1 MKRSIRHDAVIC
13 SLLALLAFAVFWGV
27 LGNGFILY
35 DDPQYVTENYRVSSG
50 LSLENL
56 AWAFTSGHAA
66 NWHPVTWLS
75 HQLDAQLFGLE
86 PRGHH
91 LVSLLVHCTNTALL
105 FLTLFRLTGAR
116 WRSVL
121 VAALFA
127 VHPLHVES
135 VAWVAER
142 KDLLSAFFGLAAL
155 FAYLQYVNRRGVARY
170 LLLVLLFALSLMS
183 KPMLVTLPLV
193 LLLLDWWPLG
203 RLSGAKGA
211 AVEPLPRLVLEKLPL
226 LALSLLSSWVTVLV
240 QSGEALN
247 TLEATP
253 LSLRISNALLA
264 YLRYLGKLVWPADLA
279 VLYPLPKEI
288 PLFLA
293 AGCAALLLLASWQA
307 VWLRHRFPYLVVG
320 WFWFLGT
327 LVPVIGLVQV
337 GLQSMADRYCYLPM
351 VGILIVAVWGTF
363 DLVER
368 RPALRLPL
376 SAAAGLLVLGY
387 GAVSWDYQHSWQ
399 DSTTLFSRTLAATG
413 DNYYGHYLLGNALS
427 QEQRYPEALEQ
438 LALSRQLAPRFA
450 DAYIN
455 TGIIHARLGNQ
466 AEAIRNFS
474 SALELK
480 PESGEV
486 QYNLALCLQKQGR
499 VAEAVTHYLEAV
511 RLKPASAEAQAN
523 LGIALMS
530 LGRFDEALKH
540 LSESLRLRPDLE
552 QTRVILA
559 ECTKRMAG
567 PR

>member
-1 MKRSIRHDAVIC
+1 MKRTIRHDAVIC
-13 SLLALLAFAVFWGV
+13 TLLALLACAAFWGV

-35 DDPQYVTENYRVSSG
+35 DDPQYVTENYRVSTG

-56 AWAFTSGHAA
+56 AWAFTTGHAA

-91 LVSLLVHCTNTALL
+91 MVSLLVHCANTALL
-105 FLTLFRLTGAR
+105 FLALFRLTGAR
-116 WRSVL
+116 WRSML

-142 KDLLSAFFGLAAL
+142 KDLLSTFFGLAAL
-155 FAYLQYVNRRGVARY
+155 FAYLQYVNWRGVARY

-203 RLSGAKGA
+203 RISGAKVA
-211 AVEPLPRLVLEKLPL
+211 AAEPLTRLVLEKLPL
-226 LALSLLSSWVTVLV
+226 LALSLISSWVTVLV

-253 LSLRISNALLA
+253 LSLRISNAMLA
-264 YLRYLGKLVWPADLA
+264 YVRYLGKLVWPADLA

-288 PLFLA
+288 PLLLA
-293 AGCAALLLLASWQA
+293 AGCAAFLLLASWQA
-307 VWLRHRFPYLVVG
+307 FRLRHRFPYLMVG

-351 VGILIVAVWGTF
+351 VGILIVAVWGAC
-363 DLVER
+363 DLVEH
-368 RPALRLPL
+368 RPSLRLPL
-376 SAAAGLLVLGY
+376 SVAAGLLVVGY
-387 GAVSWDYQHSWQ
+387 GAVSWDYQRSWQ
-399 DSTTLFSRTLAATG
+399 DSTTLFSRALAATG

-474 SALELK
+474 FALELK
-480 PESGEV
+480 PESGDL

-511 RLKPASAEAQAN
+511 RLKPSSAEAQAN

-530 LGRFDEALKH
+530 LGRFDEALRH

-552 QTRVILA
+552 QTRAILA
-559 ECTKRMAG
+559 ECTKRMG
-567 PR
+567 NPR